1 MRILRQPWL
10 LPGFREGICADA
22 AGLTAPYFQAGMISG
37 CSHVAG
43 GLRSE
48 QAAFGQCCCMR
59 ENMAK
64 ASCFQGFPLALAAP
78 LALSVLPRQDS
89 KGGGMS
95 DVGGAPW
102 HAVLG
107 QCGRSLSPEG

>member
-1 MRILRQPWL
+1 
-10 LPGFREGICADA
+10 
-22 AGLTAPYFQAGMISG
+22 
-37 CSHVAG
+37 
-43 GLRSE
+43 
-48 QAAFGQCCCMR
+48 
-59 ENMAK
+59 MAK